1 MVTASA
7 PIDTAVLEF
16 LKICFGAPIIE
27 AYGLTESGGATTG
40 TWINDNISG
49 TVGGPG
55 RTSKLRLRDVPD
67 MNYFSTDKPYPRG
80 EVCIKSSGL
89 FNGYYKKQEK
99 TEEAFDQ
106 DGWFLTGD
114 VGVILPNGS
123 LKIVDRA
130 KNIFK
135 LSQGEYI
142 APEKLE
148 NIFV

>member
-40 TWINDNISG
+40 TWINDNVSG
-49 TVGGPG
+49 HVGGPG

-80 EVCIKSSGL
+80 EVCIKSSGV
-89 FNGYYKKQEK
+89 FNGYYKKKEK
-99 TEEAFDQ
+99 TEEAFDE

-114 VGVILPNGS
+114 VGMIMPNGS
-123 LKIVDRA
+123 LKIIDRA

-135 LSQGEYI
+135 LS
-142 APEKLE
+142 
-148 NIFV
+148 